1 VKRRQAQLVAL
12 LALALSG
19 CWFGDGLF
27 ADSDARAVLEPGVY
41 RLTEP
46 GTAAHDVT
54 IAILPSGLTKLDDPE
69 GDDGDATY
77 GLVPVPGSSGRILGW
92 FTKDGKPSSEQ
103 TQLYFLGEKRG
114 DGFAFFI
121 PGCDGSDGQIAIA
134 AGAVVDGGSGRSCRF
149 TNKASVLKA
158 IANVKPKEDDR
169 LVLTRK
175 R

>member
-1 VKRRQAQLVAL
+1 MKRRQAQLVAL

-19 CWFGDGLF
+19 CWFGNGLF

-41 RLTEP
+41 RFTEP
-46 GTAAHDVT
+46 GKAAHDVT
-54 IAILPSGLTKLDDPE
+54 ISILPSGLTKLNDPE
-69 GDDGDATY
+69 SDDGDATY

-92 FTKDGKPSSEQ
+92 FTKDGTPTSEQ
-103 TQLYFLGEKRG
+103 TQLYFLGEKQG
-114 DGFAFFI
+114 DGFAFFV
-121 PGCDGSDGQIAIA
+121 PGCEGSDGQIATT
-134 AGAVVDGGSGRSCRF
+134 AGAEVEGGSGRSCRF

-158 IANVKPKEDDR
+158 IAQVKPNEDDR